1 MLLAPA
7 ALATVV
13 TGPITWLPAESTY
26 GVAETPFVTVP
37 MAPPG
42 TGATALAPGA
52 AFGAGFWDDGSEVYV
67 MGFLNQMPPS
77 MSMPGLAE
85 TELGLTPL
93 FYGVPLELVF
103 EKTAGQRINAVALL
117 GDPDSLVSIE
127 PADPATLTAATEF
140 TVRATVTDPVQ
151 SASGNV
157 GAAFGLSVDCS
168 SLAAR
173 DFQNSLFVTDMH
185 WLDIDPPTFTSAGLA
200 GLSAHGSNGTEATFD
215 GIFTP
220 AFLTA
225 MGFTDFNQVQ
235 GYVDLTAV
243 TGLVGR
249 CPDGARRRRR
259 QPLAGGFLEVP
270 AHQQPLVH
278 AQHPVR
284 PADESGQG
292 LVHLAQGH
300 DRHHPAYLQVEEDES
315 GRQVRGAGLQGQQA
329 PAEEDRRDGPLVESR
344 QGAPQGRV
352 AYLEGARRQLRR
364 RRVVQHSLPVQGPL
378 TARGARPL
386 CGRAPLTTRGIPL
399 TSAGARRLLAAAFPP
414 TGLLVRVG
422 GRRIGWGRP
431 HAGDV
436 RHRGGG
442 SRRDRGPADTSPQG
456 GGRMDADSS
465 PA

>member
-1 MLLAPA
+1 MIRRCSSARSVRLLPALLGVLLLSLVLAPA

-13 TGPITWLPAESTY
+13 TGPITWLPAESTF

-77 MSMPGLAE
+77 LTMPGLAE

-151 SASGNV
+151 SASGDV

-168 SLAAR
+168 SMAAR

-243 TGLVGR
+243 TGWSGAALTVLGAGDGSLWPAGSWKYRLTNSHWCTHNIMFGR
-249 CPDGARRRRR
+249 LTSPARASCVSPKGTIGTTRPTFKWRKTSRAAKYEVRVYKGSRLLQKKTGATALSWR
-259 QPLAGGFLEVP
+259 AGKALPKGVWLTWK
-270 AHQQPLVH
+270 
-278 AQHPVR
+278 
-284 PADESGQG
+284 
-292 LVHLAQGH
+292 
-300 DRHHPAYLQVEEDES
+300 
-315 GRQVRGAGLQGQQA
+315 VRG
-329 PAEEDRRDGPLVESR
+329 VN
-344 QGAPQGRV
+344 
-352 AYLEGARRQLRR
+352 
-364 RRVVQHSLPVQGPL
+364 
-378 TARGARPL
+378 
-386 CGRAPLTTRGIPL
+386 
-399 TSAGARRLLAAAFPP
+399 SAGAGSFSTAFRFK
-414 TGLLVRVG
+414 VR
-422 GRRIGWGRP
+422 
-431 HAGDV
+431 
-436 RHRGGG
+436 
-442 SRRDRGPADTSPQG
+442 
-456 GGRMDADSS
+456 
-465 PA
+465 